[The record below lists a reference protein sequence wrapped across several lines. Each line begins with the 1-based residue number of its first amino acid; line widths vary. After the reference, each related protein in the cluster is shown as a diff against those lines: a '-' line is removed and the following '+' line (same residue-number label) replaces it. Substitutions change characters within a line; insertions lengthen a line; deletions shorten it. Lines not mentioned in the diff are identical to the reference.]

1 MNKSQ
6 QKIDSEL
13 VLKYQSGNN
22 KALALLVKKWHKL
35 FCEKAY
41 WIVKDADVAKD
52 IAQDSWKTII
62 DKIDKL
68 KDPESFGAWAL
79 RIVYTK
85 AINYINL
92 NKRTYNN
99 LEHYK
104 YKQGFIVE
112 ENQTDE
118 SLKKELL
125 KAINNLV
132 EHQQIV
138 IKLFYVED
146 YSLKEISDILDI
158 SVGTAKSR
166 LFHAREKL
174 KKVLKEKQNDY

>member
-1 MNKSQ
+1 MK
-6 QKIDSEL
+6 KDKAIDAMLVAQYLSGNANALTEL
-13 VLKYQSGNN
+13 VKR
-22 KALALLVKKWHKL
+22 WHKL

-62 DKIDKL
+62 VKINKL
-68 KDPESFGAWAL
+68 QDPKSFGAWAL

-85 AINYINL
+85 ALDNINA
-92 NKRTYNN
+92 NKRKRNS

-104 YKQGFIVE
+104 YQQDTIVE
-112 ENQTDE
+112 EIETDE

-125 KAINNLV
+125 KAIKNLV
-132 EHQQIV
+132 EHQQVV

-146 YSLKEISDILDI
+146 YSLNEISDFLNI

-174 KKVLKEKQNDY
+174 KKILKEKQEDY

>member
-1 MNKSQ
+1 MK
-6 QKIDSEL
+6 KDKTIDAILVTQYLSGNANALTEL
-13 VLKYQSGNN
+13 VKR
-22 KALALLVKKWHKL
+22 WHKL

-62 DKIDKL
+62 VKINKL
-68 KDPESFGAWAL
+68 QDPKSFGAWAL

-85 AINYINL
+85 ALDNINA
-92 NKRTYNN
+92 NKRKRNN

-104 YKQGFIVE
+104 YQQDTIVE
-112 ENQTDE
+112 DPETNE

-125 KAINNLV
+125 KAIKNLV
-132 EHQQIV
+132 EHQQVV

-146 YSLKEISDILDI
+146 YSLKEISDFLNI

-174 KKVLKEKQNDY
+174 KEILKEKQEDY